1 MSSPLLGYTAAGA
14 MPLEA
19 LTGGGGEGH
28 VSDSIK
34 FPLDLDNTGHHVC
47 FMAYS
52 RQQAKSGGSGS
63 VLAGARGERQ
73 INRKLASFY
82 LPMPASLGAG
92 YSATYQNED
101 IGLAGNFMAETAGKS
116 FETIE
121 KIATGL
127 GNTLR
132 NTLSGEFIAAGE
144 AIMQT
149 GKDLG
154 TAYDQLAKKAG
165 DELGSGEQRRAA
177 IAGILAKNAGATA
190 KTALNQIAG
199 VAVNPHR
206 VVLFQGT
213 EYREH
218 QFAYK
223 LSPKSAQ
230 ESQIITK
237 IINGFKYY
245 MHPRFGGPPGKGGS
259 SPSGFTKRAFLDYPQ
274 LFEIQFRKEDRR
286 HLFAFKTCVLKSF
299 SAQYHPMG
307 YPAYIKAQGE
317 SAPVEVDIQMTF
329 QETEMYT
336 KEDVD
341 NETASVRASGNAAQL
356 AFDESEPF

>member
-1 MSSPLLGYTAAGA
+1 MSSPLLGYASRGA
-14 MPLEA
+14 MPLDA
-19 LTGGGGEGH
+19 LAGAGGEGH
-28 VSDSIK
+28 VSDTVK
-34 FPLDLDNTGHHVC
+34 FPVDLDNTGHHVC

-52 RQQAKSGGSGS
+52 RSSGS

-73 INRKLASFY
+73 INKRLASFY

-101 IGLAGNFMAETAGKS
+101 IGLAGNFMAEAGAKS
-116 FETIE
+116 FETLE
-121 KIATGL
+121 KVATGI
-127 GNTLR
+127 GTALR
-132 NTLSGEFIAAGE
+132 ATFSGDIMDAGS
-144 AIMQT
+144 AIMDA
-149 GKDLG
+149 GKDIG
-154 TAYDQLAKKAG
+154 TGIETFAKKAG
-165 DELGSGEQRRAA
+165 EELKTPEQKKAA
-177 IAGILAKNAGATA
+177 IAGILAKNAGGTA
-190 KTALNQIAG
+190 QTTLNQIAG

-213 EYREH
+213 EFREH
-218 QFAYK
+218 QFSYK
-223 LSPKSAQ
+223 LSPKSAH

-245 MHPRFGGPPGKGGS
+245 MHPRFGGPPGKGGT
-259 SPSGFTKRAFLDYPQ
+259 PAGFTKRAFQDYPQ

-336 KEDVD
+336 KEDVM
-341 NETASVRASGNAAQL
+341 NETASVRATNNKAQL